1 MRSLRTTFAATLGCA
16 AALTAAPS
24 IARADGLTLFTWSG
38 TVDRE
43 AIIVMRGA
51 FLETRGD
58 GFDVFRDAR
67 FRINEPLPR
76 VNGSVSIA
84 RADGRGDIE
93 VIEQPS
99 LFNGYTA
106 RVRVRDQQRG
116 ADRYRL
122 VVSWESARG
131 FDRGDR
137 RDDDWRRD
145 DRRDDRRDRRDDR
158 RDDKRDDKRDGGWY
172 GRSDDFGG
180 RRDSGA
186 LRFSA
191 AVDAVVEV
199 RIRGRRV
206 DYVTRSGQEVRNV
219 RFDVRGAGL
228 PAYAVPLD
236 VRRFAGRGNVY
247 IAQYPREWNNWTA
260 VIRIDDSRGGEDG
273 YDFDLRW

>member
-1 MRSLRTTFAATLGCA
+1 MRSFRTILAATLACGA
-16 AALTAAPS
+16 SLSAAPS

-76 VNGSVSIA
+76 VSGSVSIA

-122 VVSWESARG
+122 VVTWESARG
-131 FDRGDR
+131 FDRRDS
-137 RDDDWRRD
+137 RDDDW
-145 DRRDDRRDRRDDR
+145 RRDDRRDRRDDR
-158 RDDKRDDKRDGGWY
+158 RDDGRY
-172 GRSDDFGG
+172 GRNDDFGG
-180 RRDSGA
+180 RRDAGA

-206 DYVTRSGQEVRNV
+206 DYVTRSGQEVQNV

-247 IAQYPREWNNWTA
+247 IAQYPRDWNNWTA
-260 VIRIDDSRGGEDG
+260 VIRIDDSRGGADG

>member
-1 MRSLRTTFAATLGCA
+1 MLSLRSMLAATLAGGVAIA
-16 AALTAAPS
+16 ASAGS
-24 IARADGLTLFTWSG
+24 ARADGVTLFTWSG

-67 FRINEPLPR
+67 FRVNEPLPR
-76 VNGSVSIA
+76 ESGSISIA

-93 VIEQPS
+93 VLEQPS

-122 VVSWESARG
+122 VVTWEGRRG
-131 FDRGDR
+131 HDR
-137 RDDDWRRD
+137 RDRRDRRADDRRRD
-145 DRRDDRRDRRDDR
+145 DRRDGRDDR
-158 RDDKRDDKRDGGWY
+158 RDDERY
-172 GRSDDFGG
+172 GRSDDVGG
-180 RRDSGA
+180 RRDAGA

-191 AVDAVVEV
+191 GVDAVVEV

-206 DYVTRSGQEVRNV
+206 DYVTRSGEEVQNV

-228 PAYAVPLD
+228 PQYAVPLD
-236 VRRFAGRGNVY
+236 LRRFAGRGNVY

-260 VIRIDDSRGGEDG
+260 VIGIDDSRGGPDG